1 MKKILGIDLETDAE
15 KLMEDSYLLYFQM
28 KLLCIVFSVV
38 SLLIATMNIMSNLW
52 VSVLVAV
59 SFFAIS
65 CVNYALIKC
74 FKCVKKLNY
83 AIFDISVLCLFSYFT
98 LTGGNSGFDDVWVML
113 LPTCSIV
120 FLGRKHGLILSNI
133 MLFIIV
139 FILWFPDIIP
149 IEVYAY
155 TPEFRMLFPIAY
167 IVFLAVGYSMEMLRI
182 TIVRSLLHSH
192 KKLLYAIEHD
202 ALTGLKNRYWFN
214 EKFCKDYNQK
224 IIPYDC
230 LAMIIDIDDF
240 KRLNDT
246 YGHLEGDAVICCI
259 ADSINERL
267 AADNVL
273 CRWGGDEFF
282 VFVPKCSAGEAE
294 QLCEGIQ
301 RTVQKNVM
309 MNEKLKN
316 AKVTVSIGVVKI
328 PSGDIMD
335 IEKILNKADM
345 RMYKAKTNGKNASCM
360 N

>member
-15 KLMEDSYLLYFQM
+15 KLMDDSYLLYFQM

-155 TPEFRMLFPIAY
+155 TPEFCVLFPIAY

-309 MNEKLKN
+309 MNENLKN

>member
-1 MKKILGIDLETDAE
+1 MKKILGIDFDLEAE
-15 KLMEDSYLLYFQM
+15 KLMDNSYLLFFQM
-28 KLLCIVFSVV
+28 KLLCIVFGVV
-38 SLLIATMNIMSNLW
+38 SLIIAVMNIMSDRP

-65 CVNYALIKC
+65 CVNYALLRY

-98 LTGGNSGFDDVWVML
+98 ITGGNSGFDDVWVML
-113 LPTCSIV
+113 LPICSIV
-120 FLGRKHGLILSNI
+120 FLGRKHGFILSGT
-133 MLFIIV
+133 MLFIIA
-139 FILWFPDIIP
+139 FILWFPDILP

-155 TPEFRMLFPIAY
+155 NREFCMLFPLAY
-167 IVFLAVGYSMEMLRI
+167 IIFLAVGYSIEMLRI
-182 TIVRSLLHSH
+182 TIVRGLLHSR

-224 IIPYDC
+224 RIPYEC

-246 YGHLEGDAVICCI
+246 YGHLEGDAVICCV

-267 AADNVL
+267 AADNIL

-282 VFVPKCSAGEAE
+282 VFVPKCSEREAE
-294 QLCEGIQ
+294 QLCEDIQ
-301 RTVQKNVM
+301 RTVQNNVM

-335 IEKILNKADM
+335 IEKILNTADM